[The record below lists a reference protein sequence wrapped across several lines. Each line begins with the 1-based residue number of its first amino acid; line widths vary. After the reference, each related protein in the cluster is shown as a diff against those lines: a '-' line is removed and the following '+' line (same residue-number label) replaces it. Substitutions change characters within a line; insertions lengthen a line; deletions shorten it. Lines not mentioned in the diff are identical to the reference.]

1 MPSPKTGFLA
11 TLLLLPVLAITVPA
25 QAGHIYTIDRGGIKL
40 QATIGDNVVVETTTP
55 NSMAT
60 SSVAN
65 PIRSAQKLDF
75 SQDQEVHEVVDS
87 GARGYINAR
96 LNLNNNKLKVTAFYR
111 NVSSPLLPIA
121 GTPAHIHLGERGEN
135 GPVVFGLDV
144 TPNAASNG
152 KLSGTFTLTD
162 EQVDSFLAG
171 DYYVN
176 LHTEKNPMGE
186 LRGQI
191 EFE

>member
-111 NVSSPLLPIA
+111 NISSPLLPIA
-121 GTPAHIHLGERGEN
+121 GTPAHIHIGEPGAN

-144 TPNAASNG
+144 MPNAASNG

-162 EQVDSFLAG
+162 EQVESFLDG